1 MEGFN
6 HSKMGNMKQE
16 FRISTRTS
24 NSTAR
29 ILVAAIMLVNICC
42 SLIHPTT
49 MLAATTLSA
58 GDIVFVGL
66 NSDGDDGFSFL
77 LLKDIAAD
85 TVLYIT
91 DSGWNDGSGFYV
103 PDPAIGDGFIKWTA
117 GSALSAGTVVYI
129 RTSINGVVG
138 DSSLNATPGTALW
151 IDADGIALMYST
163 STSGSYP
170 STSYTGDQVFIY
182 QGTYTSPTLIA
193 GIHYNV
199 ESGSTT
205 GNWDGS
211 ATSAQT
217 SALPDQLTNGVN
229 AIWVYA
235 SGPDEE
241 DCFIYDKSMTT
252 GTPTQ
257 LREAICNL
265 SNWNTRDDNT
275 AYDITP
281 SAFSFTLL
289 ADNVAPTITTN
300 NGLTLDEGATASITT
315 SALSAS
321 DGDGDPI
328 TFTVTSGPS
337 HGQLENSDNPGSSI
351 STFTQANLVAGKIRY
366 VHDDSDTTS
375 DSFVFKISD
384 GTDEVTNQQ
393 FEITVNPIDDT
404 APAVSITSSESDPT
418 NASTFEATFT
428 FSENVTGFTI
438 DDITVGNGS
447 TSNFA
452 ATSGSVYTIDVTPS
466 ADGAVTV
473 DVAAGVC
480 TDAASNSNTAA
491 TQFSIDYDATAP
503 GVALSTLESDPTN
516 SSPFEVTIT
525 FDEDVTGFT
534 VDDITVS
541 NGSASNLSIV
551 TANSVWTVDITPSA
565 DGEVTVDVASGIATD
580 DAGNE
585 NTAATQL
592 GITYDATV
600 PTVSITS
607 SESDPTNASSF
618 TATFTFSEDVTGF
631 TLGDITVGNGSASNL
646 GVVTA
651 NRVWTADITP
661 SADGEVTLDVAGDVC
676 SDDAGNSNTAA
687 SQFSIDYDGTAPGV
701 ALSTLESDPT
711 GNSSFEVTV
720 TFDEDV
726 NGLALDDITV
736 GNGSASNLGV
746 VTANKVWTV
755 EISPS
760 ADGQVMVD
768 VAAGVAADDAGN
780 ENTAAAQLGITY
792 DTTAPTVG
800 ITSSESDPTNASPFT
815 VTFTFS
821 EDVTGFTV
829 DDITAGNGSASNFAV
844 TSDSVYT
851 VDITPSAD
859 GEVTVDV
866 AGGVCADTVGHN
878 NTAASQFSIE
888 YDGTAPGVALS
899 TLESDPTGSSPF
911 EVTVTFDEDVTG
923 FTLGDVTVGNGSAS
937 NLGVVTANRVWTV
950 DITPSADG
958 EVTLDIAGDVCSDGA
973 GNGNTAAT
981 QVSIEYDGTAPGVAL
996 STLESDP
1003 TDSSPFEVTV
1013 TFDED
1018 VNGLTLDDITVGNGS
1033 ASNLG
1038 VVTANKVWTVDISP
1052 SADGQV
1058 TVDVAAGVAADDAG
1072 NENTAA
1078 AQLGIMYDTTA
1089 PTVGITSSESDPTNA
1104 SPFTVTFTFSEDVTG
1119 FASGDITVGN
1129 GSASNFA
1136 ATSDSVYTV
1145 DITPSADGEV
1155 TVDVAGGVCA
1165 DTVGHTN
1172 TAAAQ
1177 FSIEYDGTAPGVALS
1192 TLESDPTG
1200 NSPFEV
1206 TVTFDEDVTGLT
1218 LGDITV
1224 GGSASNL
1231 DVVTANRVW
1240 TVDITPSA
1248 DGMVT
1253 VDVAG
1258 DVCSDDAGNGNTA
1271 ATQVSIKYDG
1281 TAPGVALSTLESDP
1295 TDSSPFEVTVTFD
1308 EDVSGFV
1315 LGDITVGN
1323 GSASNLG
1330 VVTANSVWTVDI
1342 SPSADGQVTVDVAS
1356 GVATDDAGNENT
1368 AAAQLGI
1375 MYDTTA
1381 PTVGITSLE
1390 SDPTNASPFTVTFT
1404 FSEDVIGFASGDIT
1418 VGNGS
1423 ASNFAA
1429 TSDSVYTVD
1438 ITPSADGEV
1447 TVDVASGVA
1456 VDDAGNENT
1465 AATQFSVDY
1474 DSVAPAVAIT
1484 TTASDPT
1491 RNSPFEVTITFD
1503 ENVTGFD
1510 VHDLTVSGGS
1520 ASNLAT
1526 VTGTRIYT
1534 ADITP
1539 SAYGN
1544 VTVDIEADV
1553 CTDTAGNANV
1563 AAAQFSITYENTP
1576 PNRKADVD
1584 ANAAAQV
1591 VLGEAYTLD
1600 LTDIFEDINGES
1612 LTYEVN
1618 IDGGGYDTALASYSY
1633 TPTSVGD
1640 MVLVFKANDGIDDST
1655 DTYMVTLT
1663 VTPVPTVF
1671 RMYLPLYYGW

>member
-1 MEGFN
+1 MDCFG

-129 RTSINGVVG
+129 RTSINGVLG
-138 DSSLNATPGTALW
+138 DTSLNATPGTALW

-211 ATSAQT
+211 AVSAMT
-217 SALPDQLTNGVN
+217 SALPNQLTNGIN

-235 SGPDEE
+235 SGVIEQ
-241 DCFIYDKSMTT
+241 DCFTYDSSTTT

-257 LREAICNL
+257 LREAICDL
-265 SNWNTRDDNT
+265 SNWNMNNDT
-275 AYDITP
+275 AFDITP

-384 GTDEVTNQQ
+384 GIDEVTNQQ

-534 VDDITVS
+534 VDDITVG

-565 DGEVTVDVASGIATD
+565 DGEVTVDVASGVAAD
-580 DAGNE
+580 DADNE

-592 GITYDATV
+592 GITYDATA
-600 PTVSITS
+600 PTVGITS

-651 NRVWTADITP
+651 NRVWTVDITP
-661 SADGEVTLDVAGDVC
+661 SADGMVTVDVAGDVC
-676 SDDAGNSNTAA
+676 SDD
-687 SQFSIDYDGTAPGV
+687 
-701 ALSTLESDPT
+701 
-711 GNSSFEVTV
+711 
-720 TFDEDV
+720 
-726 NGLALDDITV
+726 
-736 GNGSASNLGV
+736 
-746 VTANKVWTV
+746 
-755 EISPS
+755 
-760 ADGQVMVD
+760 
-768 VAAGVAADDAGN
+768 
-780 ENTAAAQLGITY
+780 
-792 DTTAPTVG
+792 
-800 ITSSESDPTNASPFT
+800 
-815 VTFTFS
+815 
-821 EDVTGFTV
+821 
-829 DDITAGNGSASNFAV
+829 
-844 TSDSVYT
+844 
-851 VDITPSAD
+851 
-859 GEVTVDV
+859 
-866 AGGVCADTVGHN
+866 
-878 NTAASQFSIE
+878 
-888 YDGTAPGVALS
+888 
-899 TLESDPTGSSPF
+899 
-911 EVTVTFDEDVTG
+911 
-923 FTLGDVTVGNGSAS
+923 
-937 NLGVVTANRVWTV
+937 
-950 DITPSADG
+950 
-958 EVTLDIAGDVCSDGA
+958 A

-1003 TDSSPFEVTV
+1003 TDSSPFSVTI

-1018 VNGLTLDDITVGNGS
+1018 VTGFALGDITVGNGS
-1033 ASNLG
+1033 ASNLS
-1038 VVTANKVWTVDISP
+1038 VVTANRVWTVDISP

-1078 AQLGIMYDTTA
+1078 AQLGITYDATA

-1104 SPFTVTFTFSEDVTG
+1104 SPFAVTFTFSEDVTG

-1145 DITPSADGEV
+1145 DV
-1155 TVDVAGGVCA
+1155 
-1165 DTVGHTN
+1165 
-1172 TAAAQ
+1172 
-1177 FSIEYDGTAPGVALS
+1177 
-1192 TLESDPTG
+1192 
-1200 NSPFEV
+1200 
-1206 TVTFDEDVTGLT
+1206 
-1218 LGDITV
+1218 
-1224 GGSASNL
+1224 
-1231 DVVTANRVW
+1231 
-1240 TVDITPSA
+1240 
-1248 DGMVT
+1248 
-1253 VDVAG
+1253 
-1258 DVCSDDAGNGNTA
+1258 
-1271 ATQVSIKYDG
+1271 
-1281 TAPGVALSTLESDP
+1281 
-1295 TDSSPFEVTVTFD
+1295 
-1308 EDVSGFV
+1308 
-1315 LGDITVGN
+1315 
-1323 GSASNLG
+1323 
-1330 VVTANSVWTVDI
+1330 
-1342 SPSADGQVTVDVAS
+1342 
-1356 GVATDDAGNENT
+1356 
-1368 AAAQLGI
+1368 
-1375 MYDTTA
+1375 
-1381 PTVGITSLE
+1381 
-1390 SDPTNASPFTVTFT
+1390 
-1404 FSEDVIGFASGDIT
+1404 
-1418 VGNGS
+1418 
-1423 ASNFAA
+1423 
-1429 TSDSVYTVD
+1429 
-1438 ITPSADGEV
+1438 TPSADGEV

-1484 TTASDPT
+1484 TTAGDPT

-1503 ENVTGFD
+1503 ESVTGFD
-1510 VHDLTVSGGS
+1510 VNDLTVSGGTV
-1520 ASNLAT
+1520 SNLVA

-1534 ADITP
+1534 ADIAP

-1553 CTDTAGNANV
+1553 CTDLAGNANV
-1563 AAAQFSITYENTP
+1563 AASQFSITYENTP
-1576 PNRKADVD
+1576 PDRKADVD
-1584 ANAAAQV
+1584 ANATAQV

-1600 LTDIFEDINGES
+1600 LTDIFEDTNGES
-1612 LTYEVN
+1612 LTYQVS

-1633 TPTSVGD
+1633 TPTMVGD
-1640 MVLVFKANDGIDDST
+1640 TVLVFKANDGTDDSA
-1655 DTYMVTLT
+1655 DTYTVTLT